1 MKETENCFEY
11 KEQREAEKEA
21 DLGFAESNLTAARF
35 SRIEEEREFE
45 QDVL

>member
-1 MKETENCFEY
+1 MKETENLFEY
-11 KEQREAEKEA
+11 KEQREAEKGT
-21 DLGFAESNLTAARF
+21 DFGFAVSNLTRF

>member
-1 MKETENCFEY
+1 MKETENLFEY
-11 KEQREAEKEA
+11 KEQREAEKGT
-21 DLGFAESNLTAARF
+21 DFGFAVSNLTVARF